1 MTRFNLAR
9 EFEAL
14 WQGRSPATLLLLPL
28 SWLFGLA
35 IKLRRWYWTSG
46 PGRPQRLPVPV
57 IVVGNITVGGTGKTP
72 VVDWLARV
80 CRTAGF
86 VPGIVSRGYGG
97 RARSVPHLVQP
108 DDDPAEVGDEPLLL
122 RRRTGVPV
130 CICPDRVAAGKR
142 LLTEGVDLVIA
153 DDGLQHY
160 RLARDM
166 EIAVVDGER
175 GFGNGLLLPAG
186 PLRANRPAGWRK
198 SMRYCAMAAKMMA
211 MAPYSMSG
219 STAPWR
225 WMAGERRS
233 LESFRGQQVRAL
245 AGIGNPRRFYAQL
258 AAAGMEVIP
267 VPVADHRSVSLA
279 ELFEHADTPVFMTE
293 KGRRKISAPGGL
305 RAVDCA
311 DGDRHAGRVPRVC
324 AGPSGQAV
332 GMIGL
337 Y

>member
-1 MTRFNLAR
+1 MTRFSLAR

-14 WQGRSPATLLLLPL
+14 WQGRSPANLLLLPL

-35 IKLRRWYWTSG
+35 VKLRRWYWKSG
-46 PGRPQRLPVPV
+46 PGRPRRLPVPV

-72 VVDWLARV
+72 VVDWLANV

-142 LLTEGVDLVIA
+142 LLAEGVDLVIA

-160 RLARDM
+160 RLARDL

-175 GFGNGLLLPAG
+175 RFGNGLWLPAG
-186 PLRANRPAGWRK
+186 PLRESPGRLAEVDAVLLNGGKDDGDGTVFRVRIDSAVALDG
-198 SMRYCAMAAKMMA
+198 
-211 MAPYSMSG
+211 
-219 STAPWR
+219 
-225 WMAGERRS
+225 GERRS
-233 LESFRGQQVRAL
+233 LESFRGQRVRAL

-267 VPVADHRSVSLA
+267 VPVADHCRVSLA

-293 KGRRKISAPGGL
+293 KDAVKYQPLAGCALWMVPMEIDMPAEFREFVLARLARPSA
-305 RAVDCA
+305 
-311 DGDRHAGRVPRVC
+311 
-324 AGPSGQAV
+324 
-332 GMIGL
+332 
-337 Y
+337 

>member
-1 MTRFNLAR
+1 MTRFSLAR

-35 IKLRRWYWTSG
+35 VKLRRWYWKSG
-46 PGRPQRLPVPV
+46 PGRPRQLPVPV
-57 IVVGNITVGGTGKTP
+57 IVVGNITAGGTGKTP
-72 VVDWLARV
+72 VVDWLANV

-108 DDDPAEVGDEPLLL
+108 GDDPLEVGDEPLLL

-130 CICPDRVAAGKR
+130 CICPDRVAAGER
-142 LLTEGVDLVIA
+142 LLAEGVDLVIA

-175 GFGNGLLLPAG
+175 RFGNGLLLPAG
-186 PLRANRPAGWRK
+186 PLREPPGRLAEVDAVLRNGGKDDGHGTVFHVRID
-198 SMRYCAMAAKMMA
+198 CAMALD
-211 MAPYSMSG
+211 G
-219 STAPWR
+219 
-225 WMAGERRS
+225 GERRS
-233 LESFRGQQVRAL
+233 LESFRGQRVRAL

-267 VPVADHRSVSLA
+267 VPVADHRSVSLV

-293 KGRRKISAPGGL
+293 KDAVKYQPLTGCAVWTVPMEIDMPAEFREFVLARLARLAGLSA
-305 RAVDCA
+305 
-311 DGDRHAGRVPRVC
+311 
-324 AGPSGQAV
+324 
-332 GMIGL
+332 
-337 Y
+337 